1 MTTVKSPFDLVLP
14 FKNNSAREEDKSKS
28 LQIIEAINLNKAGAG
43 AGKIRIFKPLA
54 GDFKIKASPTQLFL
68 DTSPVIP
75 NVELVNVHPLRKH

>member
-1 MTTVKSPFDLVLP
+1 MTTVRSPFDLVLP
-14 FKNNSAREEDKSKS
+14 FKNNSPREEDKSKS

-43 AGKIRIFKPLA
+43 AGKIRIFKQLA

-75 NVELVNVHPLRKH
+75 NVELVNVHPLIKH